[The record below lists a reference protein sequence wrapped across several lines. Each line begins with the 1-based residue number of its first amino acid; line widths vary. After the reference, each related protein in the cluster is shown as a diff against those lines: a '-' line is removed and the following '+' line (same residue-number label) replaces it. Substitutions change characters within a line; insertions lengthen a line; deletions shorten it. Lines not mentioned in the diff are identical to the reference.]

1 MPNGSIFA
9 RVLGMNLQ
17 LGEPS
22 HVAGLIPRF
31 HLEDFELYDAA
42 LDACEDRPFI
52 AAVAKTRPTV
62 IGSRNLVAS
71 VRHTGESM
79 PVAICMERSD
89 PGLKRALVSEGV
101 PFVSRDGNAYLPF
114 LGVQET
120 PTPPLPEPK
129 PLSPQAQR
137 IALNLVA
144 GRWDGVA
151 ASDLARLCGRS
162 GASVTKYLR
171 EIEAVEPTLVRTSW
185 RSRILENPGL
195 AKGELLDVLGPFLM
209 SPIAQTHRLA
219 LNPGTNVLVSHNALL
234 SGMSALP
241 FFSDLAHDGSRL
253 VVMMEPRRVADLKT
267 ELGAEW
273 QEAAWYDDAPLTIEE
288 WTYPVDA
295 PSEVSL
301 PSTGI
306 KCVDSWSLFMSLA
319 TTRHEDIRTE
329 DAIEQLRGHICQ
341 Q

>member
-1 MPNGSIFA
+1 MPNGSTFA

-31 HLEDFELYDAA
+31 HLEEFELYDAA

-52 AAVAKTRPTV
+52 AAVAKTHPTV

-79 PVAICMERSD
+79 PVAICMERTD

-137 IALNLVA
+137 IALNLAA
-144 GRWDGVA
+144 GRWDGVT
-151 ASDLARLCGRS
+151 ASVLARLCGKS

-171 EIEAVEPTLVRTSW
+171 EIEAIEPSLVRTSW

-195 AKGELLDVLGPFLM
+195 TKEELLDALEPFLT
-209 SPIAQTHRLA
+209 SPVARTHRLA
-219 LNPGTNVLVSHNALL
+219 LNPGTEILASHNALL
-234 SGMSALP
+234 AGMSALP
-241 FFSDLAHDGSRL
+241 FFSDLAHDGSHL
-253 VVMMEPRRVADLKT
+253 TVMMEPSHAANLRT

-273 QEAAWYDDAPLTIEE
+273 QEAAWYDDTPLTIEE
-288 WTYPVDA
+288 WAYPADA
-295 PSEVSL
+295 PLEVSL
-301 PSTGI
+301 PSTGLM
-306 KCVDSWSLFMSLA
+306 CVDPWSLYASLA
-319 TTRHEDIRTE
+319 TIGHEDIRTE
-329 DAIEQLRGHICQ
+329 DAVEQLRRYVCQ
-341 Q
+341 W